1 MKIQKLELTDFR
13 GFKGKVT
20 IDFPDDLA
28 VFVGINGSGKSSVL
42 DGVAFLMGQYIFDT
56 TGVSNKIIN
65 IEKEDINI
73 NSTETLIQIWIERN
87 RDEFHPNFHPRFHWA
102 FLKSFSEEKRMWHF
116 SLESFGREFQKVVNE
131 NEMKNIPLI
140 VYYSTTRI
148 FSQNGTTNT
157 SQQFIA
163 PQAEAYDK
171 AFNKNVEF
179 SSFIHWFIEESNI
192 ENQIKIQQ
200 KNFDATNSKL
210 DAIRTALTLFLQNF
224 PYARF
229 KNPRVGI
236 SKMSAKKSKKQTLL
250 IDKNDEELELAQLSD
265 GEKGALLL
273 VFDIAYRLSIA
284 NPSLEN
290 PLQGKGVVMIDEIDL
305 HLHPSWQ
312 KSIIKCLRATFPN
325 IQFIVTTHSPLVI
338 NHVKKENIFLLENN
352 TCTPLKDKLPQLNTY
367 GAEVEEILKVVQQ
380 TPELLPQDVT
390 KQLDLY
396 FDLIDN
402 NQIEEA
408 KKMQKVLKKMIDPQ
422 HPELLKGQTFID
434 LRMKIV

>member
-1 MKIQKLELTDFR
+1 MKIQKLELTNFR
-13 GFKGKVT
+13 GFKGRVV
-20 IDFPDDLA
+20 IQFPKDLA

-42 DGVAFLMGQYIFDT
+42 DGLAFLLGQFIFDI
-56 TGVSNKIIN
+56 TGISNEVISIN
-65 IEKEDINI
+65 KEDINI
-73 NSTETLIQIWIERN
+73 TSNETLIQIHVE
-87 RDEFHPNFHPRFHWA
+87 EFGHKFEWA
-102 FLKSFSEEKRMWHF
+102 FLRSFNEKKRQLHENNRKFW
-116 SLESFGREFQKVVNE
+116 EGVQKEISRGLKVNVS
-131 NEMKNIPLI
+131 II
-140 VYYSTTRI
+140 AYYPTNRI
-148 FSQNGTTNT
+148 FSQNSTTNT

-192 ENQIKIQQ
+192 ENQIKINQ
-200 KNFDATNSKL
+200 KNFDATNPKL
-210 DAIRTALTLFLQNF
+210 EAIRNALILFLQNF
-224 PYARF
+224 PYAKF

-236 SKMSAKKSKKQTLL
+236 SKMSAKKTKKQTLL

-290 PLQGKGVVMIDEIDL
+290 PLQGEGVVMIDEIDL

-434 LRMKIV
+434 LKMKIV